1 VSEQPLLSVE
11 EVHGVSFAVPAGGSV
26 ALLGGCAASELALA
40 PLRLTR
46 PSAGRIVFAGQDLLA
61 LGDRKL
67 RAILGAEIGAVFADP
82 AGSLHPSYK
91 LGWQLTEAVR
101 AHHRVS
107 KPAARDR
114 AVDALEAVGVP
125 EPRRAVDSRPRSLAL
140 DVRLRA
146 LIAIALINRPRLL
159 LVDDPF
165 AALDVDGRDSIV
177 ELLRALRRR
186 LGFALLLATAD
197 AALARALADEVYA
210 VPGAASGASSGSP
223 SDSSSDSSP
232 GSSST

>member
-1 VSEQPLLSVE
+1 MSESPLLSVE
-11 EVHGVSFAVPAGGSV
+11 ELRVGSAAAGVSFAVPAGGSL
-26 ALLGGCAASELALA
+26 ALLGSHASELALA

-46 PSAGRIVFAGQDLLA
+46 PASGRIVFAGSDLLA
-61 LGDRKL
+61 LGDRQL
-67 RAILGAEIGAVFADP
+67 RRILGDQIGAVFADP

-91 LGWQLTEAVR
+91 LGWQLAEAVR

-107 KPAARDR
+107 GSAARDR

-125 EPRRAVDSRPRSLAL
+125 EPRRAIDAHPRALAI
-140 DVRLRA
+140 DTRLRA

-165 AALDVDGRDSIV
+165 AALDVAARASII
-177 ELLRALRRR
+177 ELLLGLRRR

-197 AALARALADEVYA
+197 ATLARELGDEVYSSSA
-210 VPGAASGASSGSP
+210 LASSPSASSFSGSA
-223 SDSSSDSSP
+223 S
-232 GSSST
+232 SSST